1 MSDLTFT
8 AADFALPDS
17 SKLDHCPKC
26 GRELMPA
33 VRGAVN
39 TETSAPV
46 FITRPDGQRRL
57 VVECEIW
64 ENIGDAPYSHYEGTL
79 PL

>member
-26 GRELMPA
+26 GTLL
-33 VRGAVN
+33 VN
-39 TETSAPV
+39 TRAY
-46 FITRPDGQRRL
+46 ITTPTGVVRR
-57 VVECEIW
+57 VVECTTFV
-64 ENIGDAPYSHYEGTL
+64 NIGEHPHSHYEGTL
-79 PL
+79 SL